1 MMPKIKAPADIQGG
15 FGCFFD
21 YKPLGW
27 LYFIG
32 LCKIVPAAHHG
43 AAPALDIPKIGA
55 AEYFNRDNAQC
66 DGFIYYG
73 G

>member
-1 MMPKIKAPADIQGG
+1 VQEIKAPGDIPGAVAVLLS
-15 FGCFFD
+15 
-21 YKPLGW
+21 YKPWAW

-43 AAPALDIPKIGA
+43 AASALDVPKVGA
-55 AEYFNRDNAQC
+55 AEYFNRDNSHRNC
-66 DGFIYYG
+66 FIYYG